1 MASRL
6 ATILENEYKKKGLIG
21 GLASASGKRIL
32 ETIDPRNTFF
42 GGNTLAG
49 SIGRK
54 LFGKGYSATRGADKA
69 SPVSNITQLSQN
81 LNGEVLE
88 QINANSRISAKNSVV
103 LPAMA
108 RDMNLTRMNIV
119 KLVKL
124 QGGTPSTKAD
134 MFFSRAQERESM
146 YESQFGKRTRSPE
159 QIKTKTEEKRSM
171 LDVFKTVFSGL
182 ATIVSGAWQAV
193 TYVIDKI
200 TSIIGGLVTSITD
213 LIYHLRLISAL
224 EGTRGG
230 LPVPDAPDRGGNKK
244 GRLPSKTPGGFRG
257 RGGALGTLLLGGA
270 ALATGADVSAKP
282 EDVEFPGVKPILEH
296 FTGLFNLGSGS
307 KSPTKVNNF
316 ASEGETISQSG
327 AMNYLMEKGLTT
339 EQAAGIVGNLMQESR
354 LNSGAYNQSEGAYGI
369 AQWRKERLEN
379 YKSFS
384 SMRGKELSDVY
395 NQLDFIIHELNTTE
409 RTAASKLAESKTY
422 QEAAFNFGK
431 YYERPKVVEHT
442 RIAYAEQA
450 LRSVKP
456 NLVTQENTNKVPGST
471 INQASFDNQMAKSLS
486 KGEEVVIMN
495 DNKQINNTQQ
505 SQASGSVASPW
516 NEDAYQLFA
525 QRSIGF

>member
-32 ETIDPRNTFF
+32 EVIDPRNTFF

-81 LNGEVLE
+81 LNSEVLE

-108 RDMNLTRMNIV
+108 RDMNLTRMNII

-134 MFFSRAQERESM
+134 MFFNRAKERESM

-159 QIKTKTEEKRSM
+159 QVITKTEEKRSM
-171 LDVFKTVFSGL
+171 LDVFKTIFSGI
-182 ATIVSGAWQAV
+182 ATVVSGAWQAV

-200 TSIIGGLVTSITD
+200 TSIIGGLVDKITD
-213 LIYHLRLISAL
+213 LIFQMRLLTTL
-224 EGTRGG
+224 EGMRGG
-230 LPVPDAPDRGGNKK
+230 LPVPDAPDRGRNRP
-244 GRLPSKTPGGFRG
+244 GRRLGRPQKPGIGG
-257 RGGALGTLLLGGA
+257 RGLLNFSRLIGAQALLYSSDLNVGEEEMLQNQRDA
-270 ALATGADVSAKP
+270 
-282 EDVEFPGVKPILEH
+282 EIQQNY
-296 FTGLFNLGSGS
+296 GLKNT
-307 KSPTKVNNF
+307 SPTKLNTF
-316 ASEGETISQSG
+316 GSEGETISQSE
-327 AMNYLMEKGLTT
+327 AMNYLMNKGLTP
-339 EQAAGIVGNLMQESR
+339 EQASGVVGNLMQESR
-354 LNSGAYNQSEGAYGI
+354 LNSNAFNQSEGAYGI

-384 SMRGKELSDVY
+384 SMRGKELSDIY

-409 RTAASKLAESKTY
+409 KTAATKLAESKTSA
-422 QEAAFNFGK
+422 EAAFNFGK

-450 LRSVKP
+450 LRSVRP
-456 NLVTQENTNKVPGST
+456 NLVTQENNNKVPGST